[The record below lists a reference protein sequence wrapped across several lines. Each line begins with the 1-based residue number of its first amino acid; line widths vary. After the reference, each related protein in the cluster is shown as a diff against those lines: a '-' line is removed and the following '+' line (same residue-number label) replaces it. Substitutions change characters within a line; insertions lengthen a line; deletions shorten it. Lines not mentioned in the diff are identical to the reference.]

1 MAKWADVEM
10 VEFAAAAADG
20 KCKVFLA
27 TKSWC
32 KADSE
37 QQSFSYFEVE
47 ILNEFEK
54 WSVVNLAF
62 WGKFNATATMDT

>member
-10 VEFAAAAADG
+10 AEFAAAAAVG

-54 WSVVNLAF
+54 WSVVSLAF
-62 WGKFNATATMDT
+62 WGKFNATMDT